1 MVGGTH
7 RDSWAAGVGCVE
19 CANPRNGL
27 VYVWG
32 DACPMAFLTN
42 PFTPACPY
50 SLEDA
55 QHSTFGS
62 LRLPKPHQ
70 ANSSGAREH
79 RRAARTQVSRAVSFA
94 DRLRLGPAI
103 VVQHHAAL
111 VLPAPRWVHAW
122 GRRMG
127 SGCVFLPSPNPLGTD
142 RHVFGHRGWHRQTS
156 VVLCTASQDQH
167 QQNPE
172 CRVKTKH

>member
-62 LRLPKPHQ
+62 IRLPKPHQ

-94 DRLRLGPAI
+94 QAASRASNSSAASCCFGAPSPAMGTRLGTTHGLRL
-103 VVQHHAAL
+103 
-111 VLPAPRWVHAW
+111 
-122 GRRMG
+122 
-127 SGCVFLPSPNPLGTD
+127 CLPSLAKSS
-142 RHVFGHRGWHRQTS
+142 RHRQTCFRS
-156 VVLCTASQDQH
+156 PGMAQTDKRCTVYCKPRPA
-167 QQNPE
+167 P
-172 CRVKTKH
+172 TKP